1 MHTQIWSVG
10 QQLALVDST
19 IIIPLHADE
28 HYGEQCQQRLLM
40 HALLLF
46 NINAGCNALAMSY
59 ICTERPAGILEV
71 ARTGRVALSR
81 ESGVNTELLGRLR
94 GAVGKVMVQ

>member
-1 MHTQIWSVG
+1 MLTLSSDLQVNVVWGLQGSTYTAHTLCP
-10 QQLALVDST
+10 LA
-19 IIIPLHADE
+19 
-28 HYGEQCQQRLLM
+28 
-40 HALLLF
+40 
-46 NINAGCNALAMSY
+46 SY
-59 ICTERPAGILEV
+59 WHVSHFAGILEV

>member
-1 MHTQIWSVG
+1 MCYALMTNNFGGLFKVTLVVEGAFMFMLQNVG
-10 QQLALVDST
+10 GFVA
-19 IIIPLHADE
+19 
-28 HYGEQCQQRLLM
+28 
-40 HALLLF
+40 
-46 NINAGCNALAMSY
+46 
-59 ICTERPAGILEV
+59 AGILEV